1 MTITRK
7 IITLT
12 ALCSLAS
19 AALVGVLSMV
29 QAQSY
34 LSSDAADILTT
45 MEDSVSS
52 ELDSS
57 FEKIAVAV
65 DSLADVAL
73 GDLTD
78 LNKFKTDSAYVQ
90 SFSDSIEQSLI
101 SFATQT
107 EGAIC
112 AYIRYNPDFTEPTSG
127 LFLTRNTTEEAFQ
140 SVTPTDFSV
149 YDKTDMA
156 HVGWYYTP
164 VNNGKPTWMSP
175 YLNENVGI
183 YMISYVVPL
192 YVNGES
198 VGIIGMDIDFTTIQD
213 VSVTQDTYDTYNPI
227 ILDADKTVMYSPL
240 ADFGTELSAM
250 DESGTKS
257 LVELLDSGSD
267 SGYCSITLNGTN
279 KMAAFSKLKN
289 GMTLV
294 ATADTSELWQGSRML
309 TITIAITI
317 LCVAV
322 ASGAVAAFISA
333 QMTKPVK
340 TLIDASRKIA
350 DGELDV
356 VVKRTSKDDIGDL
369 AESFGQTVSKL
380 HDYIGYIDELSAVL
394 DEIADGKLD
403 INLTLD
409 YTGEFQRLK
418 NALVNI
424 TDSLN
429 GTLSDIDLAA
439 DQVAT
444 GSSQVATGAQSL
456 AAGSTEQASGIEQ
469 LVSAVENINTQIRAN
484 AEESRTASVRMGEI
498 RREADQSNERMNEM
512 LEAMG
517 GISKNS
523 DEISKIIHTIEDIA
537 FQTNILA
544 LNAAIEAARAGEAG
558 KGFAVVADEV
568 RNLASKSAEASQTTS
583 ELIGQTLEA
592 VENGSQIA
600 NDTAGSLRAVVENI
614 GEIVS
619 SINGISENSQSQMEA
634 AASITTNIEQLS
646 DVTQNNSASAEESA
660 AAAEELAS
668 QANMLKGLVGRFT
681 LRRR

>member
-127 LFLTRNTTEEAFQ
+127 LFLTRNTTDEAFQ
-140 SVTPTDFSV
+140 SVTPTDFSI

-213 VSVTQDTYDTYNPI
+213 VSVTQNTYETYNPI
-227 ILDADKTVMYSPL
+227 ILDSSKAVMYSPL

-250 DESGTKS
+250 DESGTSS
-257 LVELLDSGSD
+257 LVDLLDSGSG
-267 SGYCSITLNGTN
+267 SGYCSITLNGTK

-322 ASGAVAAFISA
+322 ASGAIAAFISTR
-333 QMTKPVK
+333 MTKPVK

-369 AESFGQTVSKL
+369 AESFGHTVSKL

-394 DEIADGKLD
+394 DEIAGGKLD
-403 INLTLD
+403 IKLTLD
-409 YTGEFQRLK
+409 YSGEFGRLK
-418 NALVNI
+418 NALINI

-444 GSSQVATGAQSL
+444 GSAQVATGAQSL

-484 AEESRTASVRMGEI
+484 ADESRTASLRMGEI
-498 RREADQSNERMNEM
+498 RKEADQSNERMNEM
-512 LEAMG
+512 LAAMSD
-517 GISKNS
+517 ISKNS

-583 ELIGQTLEA
+583 ELIGQTLGA

-600 NDTAGSLRAVVENI
+600 NDTAVSLRAVVENI

-619 SINGISENSQSQMEA
+619 AINGISENSQSQMEA
-634 AASITTNIEQLS
+634 ASSITTNIEQLS